1 MSSVSAICSRG
12 IHAYLAEQHSYFRNK
27 KLGVSL
33 ISGIIGSGLL
43 LGVNQYTS
51 LDIPTPMLFVPLA
64 FTTAIGLGEGM
75 MLQNKDDLEHKEAF
89 DFMCKEKEGEEDEGN

>member
-75 MLQNKDDLEHKEAF
+75 ILQNKDDLEHKEAF

>member
-1 MSSVSAICSRG
+1 MTSVSATCSRG

-27 KLGVSL
+27 KLGISL

-43 LGVNQYTS
+43 LGVNQFTS
-51 LDIPTPMLFVPLA
+51 LDIPTPMMFVPLA
-64 FTTAIGLGEGM
+64 FTTAIGLGEGI

-89 DFMCKEKEGEEDEGN
+89 DFMCKEKGEDDEGN